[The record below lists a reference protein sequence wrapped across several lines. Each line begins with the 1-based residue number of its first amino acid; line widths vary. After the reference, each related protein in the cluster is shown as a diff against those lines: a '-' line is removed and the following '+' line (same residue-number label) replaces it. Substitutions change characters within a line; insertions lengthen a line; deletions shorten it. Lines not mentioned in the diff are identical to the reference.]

1 MSGKD
6 QKERELSGLL
16 HNSFQNR
23 EAILFEKSSF
33 YETETPFNDL
43 SPSNQFKLRQ
53 LMDKKLF
60 HRLELSKEQVNKF
73 IAYVAEIKESYH
85 YIINDTIL

>member
-1 MSGKD
+1 
-6 QKERELSGLL
+6 
-16 HNSFQNR
+16 
-23 EAILFEKSSF
+23 
-33 YETETPFNDL
+33 
-43 SPSNQFKLRQ
+43 
-53 LMDKKLF
+53 MDKKLF